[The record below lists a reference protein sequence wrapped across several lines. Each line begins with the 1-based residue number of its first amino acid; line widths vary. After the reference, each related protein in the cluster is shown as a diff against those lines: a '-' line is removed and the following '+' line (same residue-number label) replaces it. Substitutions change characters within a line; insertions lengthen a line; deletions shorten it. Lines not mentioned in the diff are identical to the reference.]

1 MNKLEYAIKM
11 VKFHSRLLIKWTK
24 YIESIIDSKDK
35 EKAFEIP
42 KGQMNLFE
50 IIEDKDNKKSQG

>member
-50 IIEDKDNKKSQG
+50 VIETDKK